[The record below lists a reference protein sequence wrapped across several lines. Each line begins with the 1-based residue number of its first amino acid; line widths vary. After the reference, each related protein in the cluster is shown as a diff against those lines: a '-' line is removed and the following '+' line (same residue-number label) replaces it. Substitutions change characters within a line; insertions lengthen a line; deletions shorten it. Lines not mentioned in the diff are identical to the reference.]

1 MRNFPLGAG
10 REPCAVPAKS
20 SYVTERP
27 HTPRITSS
35 AVGGSVSFAGFRGG
49 TIHFHVIPRSRLWRA
64 IVALIAVGIAVG
76 L

>member
-10 REPCAVPAKS
+10 NQPRAVPAKS

-27 HTPRITSS
+27 PTPRITSS
-35 AVGGSVSFAGFRGG
+35 APGDSVSFAGFQGG
-49 TIHFHVIPRSRLWRA
+49 IIHFHVIPRSHLWRS
-64 IVALIAVGIAVG
+64 IAVFIAVG